1 MYNCEVMELGRVHNF
16 SLVIVASIDPFLWKH
31 DFLLPPVLRKPPEV
45 VVIAT
50 EQTVELFSNVQVEVI
65 NY

>member
-31 DFLLPPVLRKPPEV
+31 DFLLPPVLRRPPEV

-50 EQTVELFSNVQVEVI
+50 E
-65 NY
+65 